1 MFFLIKAN
9 LDDKWNVIVMR
20 INGETMAYNTNNY
33 HNAERDF

>member
-9 LDDKWNVIVMR
+9 LDDKWNVIVKR
-20 INGETMAYNTNNY
+20 INGETMGYNTNNY